1 MTKDKPKK
9 KMGRPTIYTQELADT
24 ICEFIS
30 QGMSMRSVC
39 RQKQIPEMPTIWRW
53 IRENEEFGKQYAS
66 ACQNRTDAQNEML
79 IDMGDEAIEAS
90 KKSKG
95 GVGNAVVQAYKLK
108 ADNFR
113 WVMSKMKPKK
123 YGDRLDLTTLGEKL
137 PAPIYGGKA
146 K

>member
-1 MTKDKPKK
+1 
-9 KMGRPTIYTQELADT
+9 
-24 ICEFIS
+24 
-30 QGMSMRSVC
+30 
-39 RQKQIPEMPTIWRW
+39 MPTIWRW